1 MARPVNRYGLF
12 SYSFIGQQAKD
23 RTQAL
28 QWLIRHH
35 DQPNHHQYLI
45 IEEFSKEGFLKS
57 VFNGNCRASIP
68 RGCVW
73 WNVDRGLRLEKGICH
88 VNTNWSL
95 IVYHWSK
102 NLTLRQA
109 ITFWSIYSPKYGVLS
124 KCSEYV
130 SEYSNPNAE
139 IRILNLPQCVS
150 LGSKI
155 CFRIR
160 FMWISRICS
169 AHC

>member
-73 WNVDRGLRLEKGICH
+73 WNVDGGLRLEKGICH

-109 ITFWSIYSPKYGVLS
+109 ITFWSIFIHQSMESFLNVQNMYLS
-124 KCSEYV
+124 IQTQMLKSGF
-130 SEYSNPNAE
+130 S
-139 IRILNLPQCVS
+139 
-150 LGSKI
+150 I
-155 CFRIR
+155 CP
-160 FMWISRICS
+160 SV
-169 AHC
+169 